1 MSDAALRRPLF
12 LLLLAYMAALAWLR
26 AAGALAPAA
35 VCGRARETVMPLLAD
50 RPAKEDLRGWKS
62 EAQAD
67 GLRVQV
73 RWPRGAELDALPLPG
88 DRAVVE
94 GKLRPPRPARNPGDF
109 DEAAFLADRGVSA
122 VLEARGFRAAPGPPP
137 ARLRAARLGE
147 RLRRSVHGRLFS
159 ALPPERARL
168 AEGFALGYKG
178 ALPAPAARAV
188 RDAGLIHL
196 IVPSGAKVALAFAA
210 ALVLTAA
217 LRLPPWACWLLS
229 AGLGGAVTLAAGAE
243 PPYARAYL
251 AGLALLG
258 ARALG
263 RESDAFQ
270 ALVASAWLL
279 LLAEPRCLFS
289 AGFQMTYLALA
300 GILAL
305 WPLAARLPRWAAALA
320 VSLIVQAAL
329 WPVFAC
335 DFGRASLVGFAANA
349 AAVPAYPLLAAG
361 AWAVWAASFLG
372 AKMAGWAAAPVSLTL
387 GWFEV
392 CCEKAAALPWAAT
405 SLSPW
410 AGTTVAAYYLFLVGL
425 PRPRRF
431 WPVLLFAAAL
441 AFGGRAWRRLS
452 APPVRMVVLAVP
464 PLAHRRRYAAFV
476 QFNGGP
482 ALLEG
487 EAPPALADR
496 AARAL
501 GLTVERSTKRLFP
514 IRLGN
519 AKISPFQR
527 SAAEVSTD
535 GIEVHIGSPR

>member
-1 MSDAALRRPLF
+1 MSDAALRRPLS

-26 AAGALAPAA
+26 ASGRLAPAA

-62 EAQAD
+62 QAQAE
-67 GLRVQV
+67 GLRVEV
-73 RWPRGAELDALPLPG
+73 RWPRGAELSALPLPG
-88 DRAVVE
+88 DRALVE

-122 VLEARGFRAAPGPPP
+122 VLEAKGYRVLPDAPP

-147 RLRRSVHGRLFS
+147 RLRRSVHARLFS

-168 AEGFALGYKG
+168 AEGLALGYKG
-178 ALPAPAARAV
+178 ALPAARARAV

-196 IVPSGAKVALAFAA
+196 IVPSGAKVALAFCA
-210 ALVLTAA
+210 ALLLSKA
-217 LRLPPWACWLLS
+217 LRLPPWAAWLAA

-263 RESDAFQ
+263 REGDAFQ
-270 ALVASAWLL
+270 ALVASAWVLL
-279 LLAEPRCLFS
+279 VADPRCLFS
-289 AGFQMTYLALA
+289 AGFQMTYLALL
-300 GILAL
+300 GILSL
-305 WPLAARLPRWAAALA
+305 WPPAGLPRWAAALW
-320 VSLIVQAAL
+320 VSAAVQAAL

-335 DFGRASLVGFAANA
+335 VFGRASLVGLAANA
-349 AAVPAYPLLAAG
+349 AAVPAYPLLAGG
-361 AWAVWAASFLG
+361 AWVVWGASFLG
-372 AKMAGWAAAPVSLTL
+372 ARAAGLAAAPVSWTL
-387 GWFEV
+387 GGFEV

-405 SLSPW
+405 ALSPW
-410 AGTTVAAYYLFLVGL
+410 AGTTVAAYYLLLVGL
-425 PRPRRF
+425 PRPRRSA
-431 WPVLLFAAAL
+431 PVLLFAAAL
-441 AFGGRAWRRLS
+441 ATGSAAWRRFS
-452 APPVRMVVLAVP
+452 APPVRMVVLSVP
-464 PLAHRRRYAAFV
+464 PLAHRRRHAAFV

-482 ALLEG
+482 ALFMG
-487 EAPPALADR
+487 EAPKSLEER

-501 GLTVERSTKRLFP
+501 GLTAARSTTHLFP

-527 SAAEVSTD
+527 SAAEVTTD
-535 GIEVHIGSPR
+535 GVEVHIGSPR